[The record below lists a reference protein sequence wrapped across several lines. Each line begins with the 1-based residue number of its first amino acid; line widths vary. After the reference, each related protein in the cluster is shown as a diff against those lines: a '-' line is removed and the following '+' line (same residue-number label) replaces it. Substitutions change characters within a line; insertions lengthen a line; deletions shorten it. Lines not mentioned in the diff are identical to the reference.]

1 MKKIIVDKNE
11 GVAEVI
17 DRILSEPDDEVSVV
31 VPKGSALGRSV
42 SNFHLLKREAD
53 FAGRTVVVESVD
65 EDILAFA
72 KESGIESSHPL
83 WKGVRGTGGFSDIVP
98 RRDDDA
104 VPSPRADV
112 RAARARDDDEER
124 AHPKKAVHLSVGK
137 HSKKVEPEPEPE
149 PEEDDESDGTDEDEE
164 AETFGAGAAFDGDNG
179 APKSL
184 RGRFF
189 DGHPNLDDDDGRGP
203 RRFPGKA
210 VWIVVGVIVLIAI
223 GAWVASAFFD
233 HADITI
239 NFKQT
244 PWTYS
249 DNFTASKSAV
259 GIDPT
264 TNIIPAQVFTT
275 TKNVT
280 ESFLGSSVQQVEQKA
295 QGMITIYND
304 YGTASQELVATTR
317 FLTPA
322 GQIFRITQN
331 VTVPGETKAA
341 DGTVTPGS
349 ITVPIVASDAGPAY
363 NIGPVAKLTIPGF
376 DNDPGREAGFYGT
389 ITASTTGG
397 FIGTRATPTAADI
410 TNAEASTTAILEA
423 DLTSGFAGTYPNNFE
438 IPDGAATTTITTLTV
453 NTSTDAN
460 GDFTVFAAATLQ
472 AIGFDQSALEN
483 YLLSLAQA
491 TEASST
497 FKTIDLTYTNVVP
510 NFKTGQVSFSLSA
523 QGELEPAFST
533 AEFVTGIEGQS
544 ISDARSTIGALPQL
558 SDGEISMWP
567 SWLFTIPSDASKIH
581 VTVN

>member
-11 GVAEVI
+11 GIAEVI
-17 DRILSEPDDEVSVV
+17 DRILNEPDDEVSVV
-31 VPKGSALGRSV
+31 IPKGSALGRSV

-53 FAGRTVVVESVD
+53 SAGRTVVVESVD
-65 EDILAFA
+65 ESILAFA

-83 WKGVRGTGGFSDIVP
+83 WKGVRGVGGFSDIVS
-98 RRDDDA
+98 RRDEDA
-104 VPSPRADV
+104 DGGSV
-112 RAARARDDDEER
+112 REKSQKD
-124 AHPKKAVHLSVGK
+124 
-137 HSKKVEPEPEPE
+137 
-149 PEEDDESDGTDEDEE
+149 DEDEE
-164 AETFGAGAAFDGDNG
+164 EERHSKKSVHITLGKHGKKVVVAKEEEGDGEGGDETAEEEETFGGGGSFEEKEKTE
-179 APKSL
+179 PKAI

-189 DGHPNLDDDDGRGP
+189 DGAPDIDDDDRVP
-203 RRFPGKA
+203 RRFPKKT
-210 VWIVVGVIVLIAI
+210 VWIIVGAIVLIAL

-233 HADITI
+233 HANITI

-244 PWTYS
+244 PWSYS
-249 DNFTASKSAV
+249 DNFTASKNAV

-264 TNIIPAQVFTT
+264 TNIIPAQVFTS

-280 ESFLGSSVQQVEQKA
+280 ESFPGSSVQQVAQKA
-295 QGMITIYND
+295 QGTITIYND
-304 YGTASQELVATTR
+304 YSTASQELVATTR

-322 GQIFRITQN
+322 GQIFRITQT

-349 ITVPIVASDAGPAY
+349 ISVPIVASDAGPAY

-397 FIGTRATPTAADI
+397 FIGQRATPTAADI
-410 TNAEASTTAILEA
+410 ANAEASTTAILET
-423 DLTSGFAGTYPNNFE
+423 DLQSGFAGTYPNNFE

-460 GDFTVFAAATLQ
+460 GDFTVFGAATLQ

-497 FKTIDLTYTNVVP
+497 FKTINLTYTGVVP
-510 NFKTGQVSFSLSA
+510 NFKTGQVSFALSA
-523 QGELEPAFST
+523 QGSLEPSFST

-544 ISDARSTIGALPQL
+544 VASARSIIANLPQL

-567 SWLFTIPSDASKIH
+567 SWLLTIPSDPNKIH